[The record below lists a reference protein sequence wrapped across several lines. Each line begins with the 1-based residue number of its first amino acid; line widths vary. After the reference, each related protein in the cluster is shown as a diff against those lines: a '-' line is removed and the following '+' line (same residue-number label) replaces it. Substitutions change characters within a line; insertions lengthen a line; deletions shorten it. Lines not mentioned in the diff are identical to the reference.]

1 LYQIAYYFSVQEIH
15 TMIHRKSILGF
26 NAVAA
31 LVMIVASAT
40 TGTTFLDA
48 KAQNADTSEQIRKYL
63 IQAIQALDSG
73 DNTEAIQQL
82 QLATDRMGTFT
93 TITEQTI
100 DGQGNSD
107 SQGNSDGQGT
117 SDSQGTSDGES
128 DDNGGESEEGSGED
142 ADEPGDTDEN
152 DEED

>member
-1 LYQIAYYFSVQEIH
+1 
-15 TMIHRKSILGF
+15 MIHRKSILGF

-40 TGTTFLDA
+40 TGTTILDA
-48 KAQNADTSEQIRKYL
+48 QAQNADSSEQIRKYL
-63 IQAIQALDSG
+63 IQALRALDSG

-82 QLATDRMGTFT
+82 QLATDHMGTFT
-93 TITEQTI
+93 AISEQSI
-100 DGQGNSD
+100 DSLGNSD
-107 SQGNSDGQGT
+107 SQGNSDG
-117 SDSQGTSDGES
+117 ES
-128 DDNGGESEEGSGED
+128 DDNGEESEEGSGED